1 MVLKKVSA
9 LEQIDISKPTV
20 LSIGVFD
27 GVHLGHKQLV
37 QKLVSLASDQKK
49 DSCSTLF
56 SPSPRRN
63 FERCIGSVLP
73 ILT

>member
-1 MVLKKVSA
+1 MVLKKVTA

-37 QKLVSLASDQKK
+37 QKLVSLASDHKRVPAV
-49 DSCSTLF
+49 LFF

-63 FERCIGSVLP
+63 FERRNGSVLP